1 MYGRFRSNDD
11 NTPRRK
17 EFTDE
22 SGEIINRRAVT
33 SFILTARVTTYR
45 FSPDPNDLFTAIMR
59 DIVKRT
65 KMKKNVLPEI
75 FASVIECGFLSFC
88 YK

>member
-1 MYGRFRSNDD
+1 MRKNARKERRNYRDMYDRFRSNDD

-33 SFILTARVTTYR
+33 PFILTARVTI
-45 FSPDPNDLFTAIMR
+45 S
-59 DIVKRT
+59 
-65 KMKKNVLPEI
+65 
-75 FASVIECGFLSFC
+75 LSILTWC
-88 YK
+88 RGSLHRNNRRALLREQAQEE